1 MVCRKLRGKT
11 SHQKMGD
18 LPEDRLSTEP
28 PFTYCGI
35 DMFGPFLVKDGRKT
49 QKRYGAMFTCLSSRA
64 VHIETTNSMTTDSF
78 IQALRRFLSRRG
90 NVRIIRSDNGTN
102 FVGASIEL
110 KKAFGE
116 MDKRRIKEFLMEM
129 GGEWIMWKFNPP
141 TASNMGGAWERQIRT
156 ARSILSSLLMHHGE
170 RLNDESLRT
179 LLVEVEGIIN
189 SRPLT
194 VDNIGDVNSILP
206 LSPMQLLS
214 LKTKIV
220 MPPPGVFQKE
230 DMYCRKQWRRVQHV
244 CNEIWTGWQKE
255 VFVTLQHRQK
265 WNSPKRNFEVGDI
278 VLLREDASRNQWPM
292 ARIVKKY
299 CDSNGF
305 VRSVQLMIGRPCN
318 GEPKVLDRPVNKL
331 VLLVESEH

>member
-1 MVCRKLRGKT
+1 
-11 SHQKMGD
+11 
-18 LPEDRLSTEP
+18 
-28 PFTYCGI
+28 
-35 DMFGPFLVKDGRKT
+35 
-49 QKRYGAMFTCLSSRA
+49 
-64 VHIETTNSMTTDSF
+64 MTTYSF

-90 NVRIIRSDNGTN
+90 NVRIIRSNNGTN

-129 GGEWIMWKFNPP
+129 GGEWIMWKFNLP

-230 DMYCRKQWRRVQHV
+230 DMYCRKQ
-244 CNEIWTGWQKE
+244 
-255 VFVTLQHRQK
+255 
-265 WNSPKRNFEVGDI
+265 
-278 VLLREDASRNQWPM
+278 
-292 ARIVKKY
+292 
-299 CDSNGF
+299 
-305 VRSVQLMIGRPCN
+305 
-318 GEPKVLDRPVNKL
+318 
-331 VLLVESEH
+331 